1 MAEFRLM
8 SRNFIGCCVANFFYF
23 GAFYLFLPVVPLFV
37 EGLGGMATEI
47 GLAIGIFTFL
57 SVVARPHSGKLGDR
71 YGLRRFMLIGAAL
84 FAAFF
89 LGYLAVEDLT
99 TLYVLRVLH
108 GIAHGIFLAAIFAYV
123 GSLAPPNRRGE
134 VMGVF
139 GVANVVS
146 MAIFPAVG
154 TYMVR
159 YFGGFDELFI
169 AAALMDCIAAAA
181 VLTVEEKRLGAKAAS
196 SVRLGDV
203 MRLRPVWVSFVTFVL
218 AATAYGSV
226 ITFLPVYAV
235 ERGIIEFGQFFVVYA
250 VFTMVSRLAA
260 GKLSDKFGRYA
271 VIVPFI
277 GMLASSMAVLAL
289 MDSMAMLWLC
299 AALFGF
305 GFGAFMPALNAY
317 IIDETEP
324 AERSSALAIFS
335 SAMDVGITAGAVLL
349 GIVSEVTGYAAMYGI
364 SAVLALGG
372 MMLFALMGR
381 PKRA

>member
-1 MAEFRLM
+1 MAEFRLL
-8 SRNFIGCCVANFFYF
+8 SRNFIGCCIANFFYF

-71 YGLRRFMLIGAAL
+71 YGLRRFMLLGAAL

-89 LGYLAVEDLT
+89 LGYLWVEDLT

-159 YFGGFDELFI
+159 YFGGFDELFV
-169 AAALMDCIAAAA
+169 AAALMDCVAFLA
-181 VLTVEEKRLGAKAAS
+181 VLTVEEKRLGAKTAS
-196 SVRLGDV
+196 SVRLKDV
-203 MRLRPVWVSFVTFVL
+203 ICLRPVWVSFVTFVL

-235 ERGIIEFGQFFVVYA
+235 ERGIVDFGQFFIVYA
-250 VFTMVSRLAA
+250 VFTMISRLAA

-277 GMLASSMAVLAL
+277 GMLALSMAVLTL
-289 MDSMAMLWLC
+289 MDSMEMLWLC

-317 IIDETEP
+317 IIDETSL

-335 SAMDVGITAGAVLL
+335 SAMDVGITTGAVVL
-349 GIVSEVTGYAAMYGI
+349 GIISEVTGYSAMYGI
-364 SAVLALGG
+364 SAALALGG
-372 MMLFALMGR
+372 MVLFALMGR